1 MYVAK
6 CWDELW
12 VEEKFQSNT
21 EIAGSPRNVFRYSL
35 ECSVI
40 EVELLV
46 GCGGFIA
53 YQVLS
58 NSECY
63 NMFLRSEGRGAK
75 VTVREGN
82 NPDHLLRSQNMC

>member
-1 MYVAK
+1 M
-6 CWDELW
+6 
-12 VEEKFQSNT
+12 
-21 EIAGSPRNVFRYSL
+21 YSL